1 MYQIHVHHL
10 IKCAKTLNTITQV
23 KCFEALQ
30 HEPQDIH
37 DVNIRECAQRLQR
50 NRELD
55 KYG

>member
-50 NRELD
+50 NREPD

>member
-1 MYQIHVHHL
+1 MC
-10 IKCAKTLNTITQV
+10 KNCLNTITQV

-37 DVNIRECAQRLQR
+37 NVKIRECVQRLQR